1 MMSEQPSS
9 KLGRLWV
16 TGRTAAQIGGKV
28 LGYYAKRPF
37 LGSDP
42 RRHAREKMA
51 EDSAKTIFEGLSLL
65 KGTALKM
72 AQQLSLETD
81 LLPEPV
87 CRELSK
93 AYHQVPPINR
103 ALVRQLIRKELGR
116 PPETAFS
123 HFDPTA
129 FAAASL
135 GQVHAA
141 KNHDGTDLAVKI
153 QYPGIAKTIDSDLG
167 LLRQFLRPFLQKDQI
182 PPIVEEM
189 AARLKEEVDYTQEA
203 DHLAYFARNLKVPN
217 VHIPSVHTDVS
228 TPSILTTTRM
238 PGFPLDAWLSNGPG
252 QDAVDRVAQTLQD
265 IFTTGLYHLNVIH
278 ADPNPGNFIIADD
291 LSIGLVDFGCIKR
304 LDPEF
309 VEHYRRL
316 SSATAHQKQGAHYD
330 EMIALGLITED
341 LDDQIKNRIQDVSE
355 TISNWFGRL
364 YADERFDFRANK
376 TFITDGKTFMTA
388 FHDLRKHVHVNP
400 DFIFLDRT
408 RYGLLRLYEQMG
420 ARVNFRNDYEWQDRY

>member
-1 MMSEQPSS
+1 MSEQPSS

-37 LGSDP
+37 LGTDP
-42 RRHAREKMA
+42 RRHARQKMT

-116 PPETAFS
+116 PPEIAFS
-123 HFDPTA
+123 HFDPMA

-182 PPIVEEM
+182 PPILEEM

-203 DHLAYFARNLKVPN
+203 DQLAYFACNLKIPN
-217 VHIPSVHTDVS
+217 VRLPDVHAEVS
-228 TPSILTTTRM
+228 TSSVLTTTRM
-238 PGFPLDAWLSNGPG
+238 PGLPLDAWLNHHRG

-265 IFTTGLYHLNVIH
+265 IFTTGLYHLHVIH
-278 ADPNPGNFIIADD
+278 ADPNPGNFIVADD

-316 SSATAHQKQGAHYD
+316 SLATAHQKKGAHYE
-330 EMIALGLITED
+330 EMVTLGLIPQN
-341 LDDQIKNRIQDVSE
+341 LDDPVKQKIQDVSE
-355 TISNWFGRL
+355 TISCWFGRL
-364 YADERFDFRANK
+364 YADERFDFSVNK
-376 TFITDGKTFMTA
+376 TFIEEGKTLMAT
-388 FHDLRKHVHVNP
+388 FHDLRRHLHVNP

-420 ARVNFRNDYEWQDRY
+420 ARVNFRSNYEWKDW